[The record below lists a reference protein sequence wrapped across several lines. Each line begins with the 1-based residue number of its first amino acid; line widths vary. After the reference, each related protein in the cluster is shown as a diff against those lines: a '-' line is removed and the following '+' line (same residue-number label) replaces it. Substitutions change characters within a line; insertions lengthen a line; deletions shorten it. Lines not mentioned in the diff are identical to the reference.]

1 MNRLFERLTAIYPD
15 IDFLAGDIVLQDDSD
30 GKGAYIK
37 QWNSTLARPTE
48 AQLLAVVLPSEQDIK
63 KRAAIEAAISA
74 IKGRI
79 ASLEQSQ
86 SRAVREVLLGGP
98 TDRLAALEA
107 QIVAERAELVKA
119 LA

>member
-1 MNRLFERLTAIYPD
+1 MKHYINKQTNEIYAYAAD
-15 IDFLAGDIVLQDDSD
+15 GSQD
-30 GKGAYIK
+30 AYIK
-37 QWNSTLARPTE
+37 PELIPISDAE
-48 AQLLAVVLPSEQDIK
+48 LAVLRAPTAEQVK
-63 KRAAIEAAISA
+63 EATISA

-86 SRAVREVLLGGP
+86 SRAVREVLLGGT

-107 QIVAERAELVKA
+107 QITTLRAKLVKA

>member
-1 MNRLFERLTAIYPD
+1 MKHYINKQTNEIYAYAAD
-15 IDFLAGDIVLQDDSD
+15 GSQD
-30 GKGAYIK
+30 AYIK
-37 QWNSTLARPTE
+37 PELIPISDAELA
-48 AQLLAVVLPSEQDIK
+48 ALLAPTAEQMK
-63 KRAAIEAAISA
+63 EAAISA

-86 SRAVREVLLGGP
+86 SRAVREVLLGGT

-107 QIVAERAELVKA
+107 QITTLRAKLVKA

>member
-1 MNRLFERLTAIYPD
+1 MYAYSPHTGELINTDNPASWMQTTPIAPPMFNASTEGCFFQNGAWV
-15 IDFLAGDIVLQDDSD
+15 IVPAD
-30 GKGAYIK
+30 
-37 QWNSTLARPTE
+37 NSAE
-48 AQLLAVVLPSEQDIK
+48 KE
-63 KRAAIEAAISA
+63 AAIEV

-79 ASLEQSQ
+79 ATLEQSQ

-107 QIVAERAELVKA
+107 QIAAERAELVKA

>member
-1 MNRLFERLTAIYPD
+1 MKHYINKQTNEIYAYAAD
-15 IDFLAGDIVLQDDSD
+15 GSQD
-30 GKGAYIK
+30 AYIK
-37 QWNSTLARPTE
+37 PELIPISDAELA
-48 AQLLAVVLPSEQDIK
+48 ALLAPTAEQMK
-63 KRAAIEAAISA
+63 EAAISA

-86 SRAVREVLLGGP
+86 SRAVREVLLGGT

-107 QIVAERAELVKA
+107 QIVVERAALVKA

>member
-1 MNRLFERLTAIYPD
+1 MKHYINKQTNEIYAYAAD
-15 IDFLAGDIVLQDDSD
+15 GSQD
-30 GKGAYIK
+30 AYIK
-37 QWNSTLARPTE
+37 PELIPISDAELA
-48 AQLLAVVLPSEQDIK
+48 ALLAPTAEQMK
-63 KRAAIEAAISA
+63 EAAISA

-86 SRAVREVLLGGP
+86 SRAVREALLGGP

-107 QIVAERAELVKA
+107 QIVVERAALVKA

>member
-1 MNRLFERLTAIYPD
+1 MYTYSPHTGELISTDNPASWMQTTAIAPPVFNTSTEEGCFFRD
-15 IDFLAGDIVLQDDSD
+15 GAWVIVPAD
-30 GKGAYIK
+30 
-37 QWNSTLARPTE
+37 NSAEKET
-48 AQLLAVVLPSEQDIK
+48 
-63 KRAAIEAAISA
+63 AIAT

-79 ASLEQSQ
+79 ATLEQSQ

-107 QIVAERAELVKA
+107 QIAAERAELVKA